1 MRVDLHCHTCVS
13 GDSATPIDAIPAR
26 CREQNIAVQAITDH
40 WKIWGAQQLK
50 ARVQGRAGH
59 GDSGLTII
67 VGEEIQTDEGELIGL
82 FLRERVEPGF
92 SPEETVRRIKA
103 QGGLVLLPHG
113 FDPLK
118 LVRLRPEARE
128 RIAEW
133 IDIVETFNAHVS
145 WPRWNRLAAEWAAA
159 RGKPMSAGSGR
170 AHAGC
175 DRARLGRDARP
186 AHRRPPGSAGSPAA
200 GHAPRHVDASDL
212 GSGARDVE
220 RPAAGVPMRATPA
233 LAQGWE
239 VAYAHFDSPTRRL
252 APG

>member
-159 RGKPMSAGSGR
+159 RGKPMSAGSDAHTLDAIGR
-170 AHAGC
+170 AWVETP
-175 DRARLGRDARP
+175 DRLIEGPQDLLEALRQGTPQGTWTHPILDRGHVMWSVLRRVFLCVRHRLLPRDGR
-186 AHRRPPGSAGSPAA
+186 
-200 GHAPRHVDASDL
+200 
-212 GSGARDVE
+212 
-220 RPAAGVPMRATPA
+220 
-233 LAQGWE
+233 
-239 VAYAHFDSPTRRL
+239 
-252 APG
+252 